1 MMNVSGFIAQVGD
14 FFMQGA
20 ATSRWFWLAILIV
33 SASLGCK
40 PVDPKHAAE
49 HAEEVH
55 NHEHGK
61 DGHDHGHEH
70 GHEGHSHEGHDH
82 AKQSKTYAEAV
93 ARLQT
98 LRDTTRDALS
108 KGETEKADEAI
119 HEVGDILD
127 RQLHKIAHGES
138 FSDADLEEID
148 KAGQELFAEFDKLDV
163 QIHGDKKTTYDA
175 FATAIDS
182 ALERL
187 QARVPK

>member
-1 MMNVSGFIAQVGD
+1 
-14 FFMQGA
+14 MQGA

-82 AKQSKTYAEAV
+82 AEHPKTYAEAITK
-93 ARLQT
+93 LQA

-108 KGETEKADEAI
+108 KGETEKADSAV
-119 HEVGDILD
+119 HEVGHILEE
-127 RQLHKIAHGES
+127 LPKLAKEGT
-138 FSDADLEEID
+138 FSDADQAEIKKD
-148 KAGQELFAEFDKLDV
+148 ADELFAEFDKLDV

-175 FATAIDS
+175 FATAIDA